1 MSKFDADGCLPS
13 PKKMEDLRKK
23 LEFEAWK
30 RCNEQSQVVYDE
42 CMRFSSVE
50 KKEWKCAVEKH
61 QDHIFCMHHEKDMIK
76 LTLQNVKQELAVH
89 VTDVGAA
96 GNSTANPSV
105 SSNLRN

>member
-1 MSKFDADGCLPS
+1 MSNLARELNYK
-13 PKKMEDLRKK
+13 
-23 LEFEAWK
+23 AWL

-42 CMRFSSVE
+42 CMRFPTVE

-61 QDHIFCMHHEKDMIK
+61 QDHIFCMHHEKDRIK
-76 LTLQNVKQELAVH
+76 KELENQKEKLAVH

-105 SSNLRN
+105 SSNLRD